1 MENKF
6 KNEIYIQGYLMNVD
20 YENNSFQIKNGEDI
34 IEFKYNDDFDKEL
47 LKELNINDVILVNG
61 SIDKDVDIFYLAKTI
76 LVYPKSSGKEF

>member
-1 MENKF
+1 MGNKF
-6 KNEIYIQGYLMNVD
+6 KNEIYIQGYLINVD

-47 LKELNINDVILVNG
+47 LEDLNINDVILVNG
-61 SIDKDVDIFYLAKTI
+61 SIDKDIDIFYLAKTI